1 MTALLPLEE
10 DVPQEEL
17 EMSQAD
23 AGANLLALRVPT
35 VSRLAWLV
43 PLVLAIASASLF
55 FVNHRH
61 EAGSEPGDTAKAVV
75 ADQVKSFLTYSY
87 QNIDADLAAE
97 KGWLTGPFAD
107 QYTDLVTTKISPA
120 AKRAKVSTSAAIAS
134 AGVVSV
140 HRDQVQ
146 LLLFVNVT
154 TSSSE
159 LSEPRVSGSRLLV
172 TADLVDGAWRISAL
186 DPV

>member
-1 MTALLPLEE
+1 MTAVQPLEQ
-10 DVPQEEL
+10 DAVTEEP
-17 EMSQAD
+17 EMAQRD
-23 AGANLLALRVPT
+23 TGASLVVRLPR
-35 VSRLAWLV
+35 VSRLAWV
-43 PLVLAIASASLF
+43 IPLVLALATSVLF
-55 FVNHRH
+55 LVNNRQ
-61 EAGSEPGDTAKAVV
+61 EAGSDAAGAAKPVV
-75 ADQVKSFLTYSY
+75 TDHVKSLLTYSY

-134 AGVVSV
+134 AGVVSI

-159 LSEPRVSGSRLLV
+159 LSAPRVSGSRLLV

-186 DPV
+186 NPV